1 MVEFSEKMA
10 NLGKVVIVAALDGTY
25 QRKGFGE
32 ILNLVPLAEHIVK
45 LTAVCMTCYND
56 ASFTK
61 RKGSETQVNYF

>member
-1 MVEFSEKMA
+1 MA

-45 LTAVCMTCYND
+45 LTAVCMNCYND

-61 RKGSETQVNYF
+61 RKGFETQVSLK